1 MKRHLL
7 FLVALVLFTM
17 TYEELYA
24 QWTVWDCSTLPEVTT
39 MNGLP
44 WVKSDKTTGLTD
56 AATSVLWTV
65 VDDPSISGNKI
76 IKINEFFG
84 DRKESWINN
93 WAAVANP
100 TKGITC
106 IYRVRASD
114 EMIAATKVAGTDY
127 CFWYVSLRDGAYRMD
142 LTLNYPDTLYAET
155 NAKLKVKIANATAWH
170 VYRFTLKGDQVNVY
184 MDEKTTPV
192 LTATAGASTNNYIK
206 VGDTSTPGLF
216 GALYDWLIWDLSGAY
231 APGQGTPIPTTLK
244 GVTSVENYSPELPAD
259 YSLTQN
265 YPNPFN
271 PTTQISFSLVQ
282 PGYTTL
288 TVCNVVG
295 QVVAKLVDEELSSG
309 TYKVN
314 FKAENLPSGVYF
326 YQIKSGRFNQTKK
339 MMLMK

>member
-7 FLVALVLFTM
+7 FLVALVFFTM
-17 TYEELYA
+17 TFEEVYA

-142 LTLNYPDTLYAET
+142 LTLNYPDSLYAET
-155 NAKLKVKIANATAWH
+155 NAKLKVKITNATAWH

-206 VGDTSTPGLF
+206 VGDTSTLGLF
-216 GALYDWLIWDLSGAY
+216 GALFDWLIWDLGGAY
-231 APGQGTPIPTTLK
+231 APGQGTPIPTNLK
-244 GVTSVENYSPELPAD
+244 GVTSVENYSSELPTD
-259 YSLTQN
+259 FSLTQN

-271 PTTQISFSLVQ
+271 PTTNINFSIQQSGLVTLKVFNVLGQEVATLVNQNMQ
-282 PGYTTL
+282 PGKYS
-288 TVCNVVG
+288 
-295 QVVAKLVDEELSSG
+295 VDFNASELSSG
-309 TYKVN
+309 VFVYQLTAGTY
-314 FKAENLPSGVYF
+314 S
-326 YQIKSGRFNQTKK
+326 STKK
-339 MMLMK
+339 MMLLK